1 MRACGVSALEPIR
14 PATSRPDRRPAL
26 HALPLRERADP
37 AAQLTLDT
45 VTEAAGFAELAPAWD
60 DLVATLPRPTPF
72 LLHAWLEEWW
82 RHLAG
87 NARMTVVVARRDG
100 RLVAA
105 LPLMI
110 SRRRGV
116 RVAEFIGGSD
126 AALADLL
133 LAVDEPD
140 VTAQAI
146 IEELRRQPFDVLDVF
161 GLPAGSRLARAA
173 GSELAVHER
182 VEAPVMLMPDGFDAA
197 YRAKRGSK
205 RRAEHRRR
213 MRRLLESGDAEF
225 TIARTIEELQPAL
238 EEGFRINGLRWEG
251 RPDRSLFSSAAG
263 HAFHRAALPRLAE
276 LGLARIL
283 LLRSQGRVVA
293 FQYWLAYRGSMI
305 STRRAFDPSFR
316 SFSPG
321 ILTMLHALEDASEE
335 GLTRVEF
342 LGGPEPYKLEFCDD
356 FEPLHQGIGFATGLR
371 GRAGA
376 QVALGMI
383 HLRRKVRTSPAL
395 HKLYVDRLAPVRR
408 LAGRLRG

>member
-1 MRACGVSALEPIR
+1 VSSAEPLRR
-14 PATSRPDRRPAL
+14 PATPADRRASV
-26 HALPLRERADP
+26 HALLVRQAAGLRVE
-37 AAQLTLDT
+37 T
-45 VTEAAGFAELAPAWD
+45 VGDAAGFAALADGWD
-60 DLVATLPRPTPF
+60 DLVAALPRPTTF

-87 NARMTVVVARRDG
+87 DARMAVVVARRDG

-116 RVAEFIGGSD
+116 RIAEFIGGGDSC
-126 AALADLL
+126 LADLL
-133 LAVDEPD
+133 LAEDEPD
-140 VTAQAI
+140 STAAALV
-146 IEELRRQPFDVLDVF
+146 EELRGLPFDLLDVF
-161 GLPAGSRLARAA
+161 GLPADSRLARAA
-173 GSELAVHER
+173 GSDLAVHER

-225 TIARTIEELQPAL
+225 TIVRTIEELRPAL
-238 EEGFRINGLRWEG
+238 EEGFRINAIRWEG
-251 RPDRSLFSSAAG
+251 RPDRSLFSTEAG
-263 HAFHRAALPRLAE
+263 HAFHRAVLPRLAE
-276 LGLARIL
+276 MGIARIL
-283 LLRSQGRVVA
+283 LLRSGGRVVA

-305 STRRAFDPSFR
+305 SNRRAFDPSFS

-335 GLTRVEF
+335 GLSRVEF

-356 FEPLHQGIGFATGLR
+356 FDPMYEGIGFASGTR
-371 GRAGA
+371 GRVAACAAVGA
-376 QVALGMI
+376 
-383 HLRRKVRTSPAL
+383 LRLRAHVRHSASL
-395 HKLYVDRLAPVRR
+395 HKLYVDRLVPARR
-408 LAGRLRG
+408 FVGRLRG